1 MCRRRAA
8 GVPADVVFA
17 TKFQLA
23 AVMVVP
29 ALDAATPARWVAGDE
44 VHGGNPHLRAALE
57 ARPIGYVLAV
67 ASTHEVLTPAGKFP
81 ARTLVARIPKR
92 AWQRMSAGAGAK
104 AQRYYDWA
112 HVDIHGRAGHR
123 GNWWLLVRRNWRTG
137 ELAFYHCFSPRPVPL
152 SEPVRVAGRR
162 WTIEETF
169 QAGKGLTGL
178 DEHQVTR
185 WTS

>member
-1 MCRRRAA
+1 
-8 GVPADVVFA
+8 
-17 TKFQLA
+17 
-23 AVMVVP
+23 
-29 ALDAATPARWVAGDE
+29 
-44 VHGGNPHLRAALE
+44 
-57 ARPIGYVLAV
+57 
-67 ASTHEVLTPAGKFP
+67 
-81 ARTLVARIPKR
+81 
-92 AWQRMSAGAGAK
+92 MSAGAGAK
-104 AQRYYDWA
+104 GQRYYDWT

-123 GNWWLLVRRNWRTG
+123 GNSWLLVRRNWRTG